1 MLIEL
6 IELQFGL
13 KKITFIMIA
22 IQKGKKKARSRWERK
37 LKARKNEGDYVLT
50 NFSFAL
56 SWLRSWLDFS

>member
-22 IQKGKKKARSRWERK
+22 IKKKKARSRWERK
-37 LKARKNEGDYVLT
+37 LKSRKNEGDYVLT
-50 NFSFAL
+50 DFSFAL